1 MQRRTIEAGKRRES
15 AGFVIGCFQR
25 VVKED
30 FLEEVT
36 LEWRPE
42 SSQGESQERK
52 SQVDCEC

>member
-1 MQRRTIEAGKRRES
+1 MQRRKIKAGKRQES
-15 AGFVIGCFQR
+15 ARLVIRCFQR

-42 SSQGESQERK
+42 SSQGESQMEKAGKGNPR
-52 SQVDCEC
+52 